1 LQEQVEQS
9 ALPLSDVL
17 LILIR
22 HYALTKR
29 TKNMKVLTL
38 RKMMEKV
45 CSNKALGRGSTSNS
59 GVAIVFDPPSNVRTS
74 PNGAILCSVREKTT
88 INLLGAEGSWYKT
101 DACGTIGF
109 IHADQL
115 KF

>member
-1 LQEQVEQS
+1 
-9 ALPLSDVL
+9 
-17 LILIR
+17 
-22 HYALTKR
+22 
-29 TKNMKVLTL
+29 
-38 RKMMEKV
+38 MEKV